1 MTTLDH
7 TASKKAERE
16 PFDYDTFLH
25 MVLLAGVATLFVL
38 AGYRVFTF

>member
-1 MTTLDH
+1 MTTLDLPE
-7 TASKKAERE
+7 SKKAERE

-25 MVLLAGVATLFVL
+25 MVLLSGVAFLFAL